1 MTREIK
7 NKLVDTIA
15 TLLDIA
21 GCPTMELLN
30 KWKELPTS
38 VTLYDEIDNAGQI
51 LVKHISAKDIKQET
65 RNLFSAAYHIADAIA
80 HAEKN

>member
-30 KWKELPTS
+30 KWNELPTS
-38 VTLYDEIDNAGQI
+38 VTLYDEIDSAGQI
-51 LVKHISAKDIKQET
+51 LVNHISANNLKPET
-65 RNLFSAAYHIADAIA
+65 RNLFAAAYHIADAIA

>member
-21 GCPTMELLN
+21 GCPTMELQN
-30 KWKELPTS
+30 KWNELPTS

-51 LVKHISAKDIKQET
+51 LVNHISANNLKPET
-65 RNLFSAAYHIADAIA
+65 RNLFAAAYHIADTIA
-80 HAEKN
+80 HAETY